1 MERGRFYQQF
11 EKSGSGE
18 AGNAAH
24 SFNAFVDRLAPTGE
38 RAQQHQETG
47 LQRVHPFDPYNLM
60 RKFNDS
66 YERKQWNELGFQPTD
81 EQNTLVRNVRFAYG
95 IIAEPFCA
103 ETTASGEQSR
113 TYYQDTIVHEIG
125 FDQRANGNNKVIL
138 NDEERGI
145 LVKIAKAVGIP
156 CDPERKVYF
165 YNEIPPATWLDRK
178 KRIFPTPNVVDTE
191 K

>member
-11 EKSGSGE
+11 GETSGSGE
-18 AGNAAH
+18 AGSAAH
-24 SFNAFVDRLAPTGE
+24 AFTGFVERLAPTGE
-38 RAQQHQETG
+38 RIQHQETG

-60 RKFNDS
+60 RQFNSS

-81 EQNTLVRNVRFAYG
+81 EQNTMVSNVKFAYG

-103 ETTASGEQSR
+103 ETTAIGEPSR
-113 TYYQDTIVHEIG
+113 IHQDTIVHEIG
-125 FDQRANGNNKVIL
+125 IDQQVNGNNRVVL
-138 NDEERGI
+138 NDEERDI
-145 LVKIAKAVGIP
+145 LVKVAQAVGIP

-165 YNEIPPATWLDRK
+165 YDEIPQATWLD
-178 KRIFPTPNVVDTE
+178 KRRVPMPIVVDAG

>member
-11 EKSGSGE
+11 GETSGRGE
-18 AGNAAH
+18 AGSAAH
-24 SFNAFVDRLAPTGE
+24 AFTAFVERLASTGE
-38 RAQQHQETG
+38 RTHHQETG

-60 RKFNDS
+60 RKFNSS

-81 EQNTLVRNVRFAYG
+81 EQNTMVRNVKFAYG

-103 ETTASGEQSR
+103 ETTASGEPSR
-113 TYYQDTIVHEIG
+113 IHQDTIVHEIG
-125 FDQRANGNNKVIL
+125 IDQQVNGNNRVVL
-138 NDEERGI
+138 SNEEQDI
-145 LVKIAKAVGIP
+145 LVKIAKTVGIP

-165 YNEIPPATWLDRK
+165 YDEISRATWLD
-178 KRIFPTPNVVDTE
+178 KRRVPTPNVVDAD

>member
-11 EKSGSGE
+11 GERSGSGE
-18 AGNAAH
+18 AGSAAH
-24 SFNAFVDRLAPTGE
+24 AFTGFVERLAPTGE
-38 RAQQHQETG
+38 RTQHRETG

-60 RKFNDS
+60 RKFNSS

-81 EQNTLVRNVRFAYG
+81 EQNTMVRHVRFAYG

-103 ETTASGEQSR
+103 ETTASGEVSR
-113 TYYQDTIVHEIG
+113 IHQDTIVHEIG
-125 FDQRANGNNKVIL
+125 IDQRVNGTNRVVL
-138 NDEERGI
+138 SDEERDI

-156 CDPERKVYF
+156 CDPERTVYF
-165 YNEIPPATWLDRK
+165 YDEIPRATWLDKGRV
-178 KRIFPTPNVVDTE
+178 PTPTVVDAG